1 MVLSYLRFAAGKLGI
16 TFATDVETASD
27 IADEYN
33 LAGVPAAVVSHKT
46 NAVERVE
53 VLGRFKRR
61 DILQLVNVDLFGEIS
76 VMSKRDLLSTSV
88 LTLVVCFVLFNVVY
102 EQFVAN
108 DALAE
113 KYAERQR
120 RNGLQMMEEEQSQ
133 ELVRSTTEAA
143 LEELRAN
150 PKFKKHMAKREKQ
163 PRDDDFEPEEFD
175 EANMEQILE
184 NIDKELSQNYH

>member
-1 MVLSYLRFAAGKLGI
+1 MLSLCAGKFCQMLGLGP
-16 TFATDVETASD
+16 
-27 IADEYN
+27 
-33 LAGVPAAVVSHKT
+33 LARLIEG
-46 NAVERVE
+46 
-53 VLGRFKRR
+53 G
-61 DILQLVNVDLFGEIS
+61 NVDFFGEIS
-76 VMSKRDLLSTSV
+76 EMSKRDLLSTSV

-120 RNGLQMMEEEQSQ
+120 RNGLQLMEEEQSQ

-150 PKFKKHMAKREKQ
+150 PKFKKHMAKREK
-163 PRDDDFEPEEFD
+163 
-175 EANMEQILE
+175 
-184 NIDKELSQNYH
+184 